1 MYTQPAP
8 VFSLSRKYRKNK
20 TDQKEQKSRKTD
32 DKPRSSTK
40 KPKDKR
46 TEAKKIKASL
56 KRQVKP
62 VIKSVPV
69 KSPIPPKSV
78 GRKKTPKRSLL
89 QPLKSQVE
97 YNIGV
102 SRPTNDIP
110 SGIKFRVSYGKDVPI
125 RPESFKAPTTP
136 YTSGCANCSKH
147 ANKLND
153 SLSSSLSTDMPE
165 MSSSNQEEF
174 YKYLRI
180 DTNPSQEKMAPSEP
194 SPTDANNRRSLRV
207 FIQQKQNDFT
217 RSADDKSIKDDQS
230 PRLKSPT
237 ATSNSPNILESNV
250 HNQLLDNSKIL
261 PQINGKTKSILISSH
276 IKQRHSYEP
285 PSELNVDA
293 SRPNGIDNILSISLS
308 ESETE
313 FDAPKQDANSMK
325 FGESSDVTVTKV
337 VRRPKR
343 KIILPSPIMLTEMFK
358 RYKQCFRQGFA
369 MRQQLRKQT
378 LKRIKKRPPNII
390 VQPNNS
396 TNQTE
401 NIDSIK
407 TVETNGIK
415 NIDPKQPSIS
425 TCDDLINTFSTTS
438 ITHSNA
444 SSTDSAIVVNSNVN
458 ALGKPQITLKSTNSL
473 QWQRDQINHID
484 KSQFRNPLD
493 PKKGAVQAIL
503 THSVSPNNN
512 EIVIVIQESQ
522 ISYWYSTAKVLTMFG
537 IAYTWSKIGEIPR
550 ITEGEGNDSGYF
562 FKFFFT
568 NFKSLNFS
576 SFFHLFL
583 VHIDT
588 EVNALYQH
596 RLLDL
601 GEQFPVYVEMR
612 ARESP
617 PDEFRQC
624 NLTFAYLNVYH
635 VKSNDDGQP
644 QIVMDRVNLDTLK
657 G

>member
-8 VFSLSRKYRKNK
+8 NFSLSRKYRKDQK
-20 TDQKEQKSRKTD
+20 DQKEQESRKTD
-32 DKPRSSTK
+32 VKPTSSTK
-40 KPKDKR
+40 KVKPKDKR

-62 VIKSVPV
+62 GVKSVPA
-69 KSPIPPKSV
+69 KSPIPPKIV
-78 GRKKTPKRSLL
+78 ERKKNPKRSLM

-97 YNIGV
+97 YNISV
-102 SRPTNDIP
+102 SRATNEIP
-110 SGIKFRVSYGKDVPI
+110 SGIKFRVNYGKEVPI

-136 YTSGCANCSKH
+136 NTSGCANCSMH
-147 ANKLND
+147 ANKLNE
-153 SLSSSLSTDMPE
+153 SVSSSLSTDMPE
-165 MSSSNQEEF
+165 MSSNNQEEF

-194 SPTDANNRRSLRV
+194 SPNDANNRRSLRV

-217 RSADDKSIKDDQS
+217 RSTNDKSFKDDQS

-237 ATSNSPNILESNV
+237 ASNSPNILESNV
-250 HNQLLDNSKIL
+250 HNQSLENSKIL
-261 PQINGKTKSILISSH
+261 PQINGTTKSILISSH

-285 PSELNVDA
+285 PSGLDVDA
-293 SRPNGIDNILSISLS
+293 SRPNDIDNILSISLS

-313 FDAPKQDANSMK
+313 FDAPKQDAKSIE

-337 VRRPKR
+337 VRVPKR

-378 LKRIKKRPPNII
+378 LKRNKKRPPNNVI
-390 VQPNNS
+390 QPNNS

-401 NIDSIK
+401 DVDSIK
-407 TVETNGIK
+407 TVETNGINK
-415 NIDPKQPSIS
+415 HQDPKQPSIS
-425 TCDDLINTFSTTS
+425 TCDDLINIFSTTS

-444 SSTDSAIVVNSNVN
+444 SSIDSAIVVNSNVN
-458 ALGKPQITLKSTNSL
+458 SLVKPQITLKSTNSL
-473 QWQRDQINHID
+473 QWQRDRINHID

-493 PKKGAVQAIL
+493 PKKGSVQAIL

-550 ITEGEGNDSGYF
+550 ITEGKGNDPGLF
-562 FKFFFT
+562 FEFFNIFPFVSCKYRHRSEFT
-568 NFKSLNFS
+568 VSTP
-576 SFFHLFL
+576 
-583 VHIDT
+583 I
-588 EVNALYQH
+588 A
-596 RLLDL
+596 
-601 GEQFPVYVEMR
+601 
-612 ARESP
+612 
-617 PDEFRQC
+617 
-624 NLTFAYLNVYH
+624 
-635 VKSNDDGQP
+635 
-644 QIVMDRVNLDTLK
+644 
-657 G
+657 